1 MIQDYARRAKI
12 EVSSKDVVMDDATKK
27 RYMEG
32 MTMFLNNNY
41 SEAIRIWNEILL
53 EQPYN
58 KKVLQA
64 VQGAKEKMAQGTK

>member
-1 MIQDYARRAKI
+1 
-12 EVSSKDVVMDDATKK
+12 
-27 RYMEG
+27 
-32 MTMFLNNNY
+32 MFLNNNY

-58 KKVLQA
+58 KKGLQA